1 MNVNKKLISL
11 SLIFSLS
18 ASATSLK
25 VVSEKYDGS
34 ELPEFQ
40 SIMETL
46 KPYGAFAVKTTDPE
60 PLKKD
65 ILVKDKE
72 MSQGQRMVEEAK
84 ARNRAILA
92 GMKED
97 DKKIMD
103 QKATGDMDEMKNLRE
118 ETKRVHEGWKKEILE
133 TRAQWKREQ
142 DVFLGRIKVYKQNTF
157 VIPAP
162 KEVIVEK
169 KEIPAIPEVHI
180 VNAGFTPPVRDQK
193 DRPTCSAF
201 AGIRVM
207 EILLAQ
213 NKMER
218 DLSEQYFYW
227 ASKPSC
233 QSSPCTEKGSWI
245 IYGLNY
251 SRDQRMADIPT
262 ESNCTYKDEPLPQNE
277 TQLPMTSSCRQGVTK
292 VEQYELVKTL
302 SDVITKIKQD
312 TPVILSAKL
321 TPNFYLNKG
330 LITLAD
336 ENKGRDQ
343 MDGHSLGHAFIAMGV
358 IELPEKLQA
367 SEGRYC
373 LVVTNSWGKGWGA
386 GGYSCITENW
396 LLKNRSQNSFVAVT
410 KIAVN

>member
-1 MNVNKKLISL
+1 MKKTFPLLAALFYFVNVDA
-11 SLIFSLS
+11 
-18 ASATSLK
+18 ASIT
-25 VVSEKYDGS
+25 VVREKYVVD
-34 ELPEFQ
+34 EIAEFK

-46 KPYGAFAVKTTDPE
+46 KPYGGFAAKDL
-60 PLKKD
+60 PLEKPQTPVP
-65 ILVKDKE
+65 VKDKE
-72 MSQGQRMVEEAK
+72 MTQGQRMVEEAK

-103 QKATGDMDEMKNLRE
+103 QKDSGSIDEMKRLRE
-118 ETKRVHEGWKKEILE
+118 ETKRVHEGWKKEIRE

-142 DVFLGRIKVYKQNTF
+142 DIFLGRLKVYEENTF

-162 KEVIVEK
+162 KEKIVEQ
-169 KEIPAIPEVHI
+169 KEIPSLPDVHI
-180 VNAGFTPPVRDQK
+180 VNQAFTPPVRDQK

-201 AGIRVM
+201 AGVRVM
-207 EILLAQ
+207 EIILAQ
-213 NKMER
+213 NKIER

-233 QSSPCTEKGSWI
+233 QSSPCAEKGSWI
-245 IYGLNY
+245 VHGLNH
-251 SRDQRMADIPT
+251 SRDQRSVDIPT
-262 ESNCTYKDEPLPQNE
+262 ETNCTYKEEPLPQNE
-277 TQLPMTSSCRQGVTK
+277 TQLPMTPGCRQGVTK
-292 VEQYELVKTL
+292 VEQYEPVKTL
-302 SDVITKIKQD
+302 SDVIARLKQD
-312 TPVILSAKL
+312 VPVIISAKL

-343 MDGHSLGHAFIAMGV
+343 MDGHSLGHAFIAVGV
-358 IELPEKLQA
+358 IELPEKIQRA
-367 SEGRYC
+367 EGRYC

-396 LLKNRSQNSFVAVT
+396 MLKNRSQNSFVAVT
-410 KIAVN
+410 KIGIN